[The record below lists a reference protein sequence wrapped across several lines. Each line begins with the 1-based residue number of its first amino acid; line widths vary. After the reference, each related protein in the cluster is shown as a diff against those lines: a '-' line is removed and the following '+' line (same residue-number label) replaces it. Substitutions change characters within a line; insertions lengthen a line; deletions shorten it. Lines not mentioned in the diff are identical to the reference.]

1 MYSPC
6 VYTEKRMY
14 HPVEEESDGNGTS
27 LFDLLKGNP
36 LHEVSGYWVFNES
49 DISKYEDVDLSR
61 LFRKSSCTLISN
73 HYTSFL
79 QVVKKFTKCL
89 VFIEKYLQRLHVR
102 VYFVTNAYSFDL
114 KDHWFY

>member
-1 MYSPC
+1 
-6 VYTEKRMY
+6 MY

-61 LFRKSSCTLISN
+61 LFRKSLCVLTN
-73 HYTSFL
+73 DNY
-79 QVVKKFTKCL
+79 QC
-89 VFIEKYLQRLHVR
+89 YLNRIR
-102 VYFVTNAYSFDL
+102 VHNM
-114 KDHWFY
+114 

>member
-1 MYSPC
+1 
-6 VYTEKRMY
+6 MY

-61 LFRKSSCTLISN
+61 LFRKSLFVP
-73 HYTSFL
+73 TSDKSSLLSQYCKTVNNMYNFHM
-79 QVVKKFTKCL
+79 
-89 VFIEKYLQRLHVR
+89 KYLQSKH
-102 VYFVTNAYSFDL
+102 FV
-114 KDHWFY
+114 KV